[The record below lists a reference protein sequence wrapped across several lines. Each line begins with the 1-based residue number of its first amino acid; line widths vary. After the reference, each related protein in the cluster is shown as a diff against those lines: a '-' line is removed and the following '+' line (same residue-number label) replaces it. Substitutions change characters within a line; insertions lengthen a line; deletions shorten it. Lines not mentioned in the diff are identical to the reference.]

1 MVKLW
6 KRIAVLGNVILWK
19 AMDYVCCP
27 HQRLSVVVLSWII
40 VDGVVAIGDGNNIF
54 GAMEI

>member
-6 KRIAVLGNVILWK
+6 KGIAAPGNLILWK
-19 AMDYVCCP
+19 AMDSVCCP
-27 HQRLSVVVLSWII
+27 HQRLSVVVLSWMI

-54 GAMEI
+54 GAVEV

>member
-19 AMDYVCCP
+19 AMDCVCCP
-27 HQRLSVVVLSWII
+27 HQRLSVVVPSWII